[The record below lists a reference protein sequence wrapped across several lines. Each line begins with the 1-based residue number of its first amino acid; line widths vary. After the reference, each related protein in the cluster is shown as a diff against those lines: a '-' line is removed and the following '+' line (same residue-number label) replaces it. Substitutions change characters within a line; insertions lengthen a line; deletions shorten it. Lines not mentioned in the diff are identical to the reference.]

1 MRWLNARSKSRVVR
15 IETSEKFESKSQVEP
30 SLNFRSLLS
39 TLGNLAESCSFVSN
53 GSWAFPDITDY
64 FASIK
69 LYGISSKALSKSI
82 LVPILRF
89 ILALKKLVSA
99 VRTFVRFFA
108 CPIF

>member
-30 SLNFRSLLS
+30 SFRSLS
-39 TLGNLAESCSFVSN
+39 TLGNLAESCTFVSN
-53 GSWAFPDITDY
+53 GSWAFPDITNY

-69 LYGISSKALSKSI
+69 LYGISSKVLSKSI